1 MTIQQKPKN
10 DFGSTEFSPDGDVFD
25 VAVSG
30 RHLPFEQRE
39 NKRSNSNY
47 KIVSAVLVLVLFVAI
62 GYGSFFVYKIYSV
75 GKKVSI
81 EAGGDN
87 SSFLETLKS
96 FTSGNQLN
104 LKGAENG
111 RINILLLGIAG
122 VGKPGQFL
130 TDTIMMASLDTKNN
144 RVALLSIPRDLYV
157 EIPDTQHMRSK
168 INSVYQLGLG
178 NSRDDEASGA
188 ELIKKTISNITGI
201 DINYYVVMNFDG
213 FKKAID
219 DIGGVNVMNQ
229 RDIYDARYPGPN
241 YSYETFELSKGFHQ
255 LDGATALKYARER
268 HNDPEGDFGR
278 AKRQQQIMQ
287 ATKNKI
293 FSAGTMLNVFAVNDL
308 LNTLGDNIKTDINPD
323 EIASFFELTKKLDT
337 NNINNMV
344 VDAWN
349 ADSLLKVSHVQMGS
363 VAAFV
368 LLPRVGN
375 YSEIQDLA
383 KNIFDLKALQRRRDE
398 IATEDAGIVIINQS
412 GDNKIVQKIQKV
424 LQNNLDHKN
433 VTILNNTER
442 ILTDTTIVYDL
453 TGGQKPFTLDELAT
467 KLPAVVSYSTDAS
480 LTQALQNKKADLV
493 LVVGK
498 DLIDRY
504 NTEEGTLDDLNKAN
518 DDQES
523 AEYNKN

>member
-1 MTIQQKPKN
+1 MTLQNRKPN
-10 DFGSTEFSPDGDVFD
+10 QDFGSTEFSPDGSSFD
-25 VAVSG
+25 VSTPSK
-30 RHLPFEQRE
+30 HLPFEHRRKKAGSLKYQ
-39 NKRSNSNY
+39 
-47 KIVSAVLVLVLFVAI
+47 VLAGLFVVALFAAV

-96 FTSGNQLN
+96 FTGGNQLN
-104 LKGAENG
+104 LQGAQTG

-122 VGKPGQFL
+122 EGKPGQFL
-130 TDTIMMASLDTKNN
+130 TDTIMVASLDTKNN

-157 EIPDTQHMRSK
+157 KIPDTQMQSK

-178 NSRDDEASGA
+178 NSRDDKASGA
-188 ELIKKTISNITGI
+188 ELIKKTINNITGI

-213 FKKAID
+213 FQKAID

-229 RDIYDARYPGPN
+229 RDIFDARYPGPN
-241 YSYETFELSKGFHQ
+241 YSYETFQLSKGFHQ
-255 LDGATALKYARER
+255 LNGATALKYARVR

-308 LNTLGDNIKTDINPD
+308 LNTLGDNIKTDISPD
-323 EIASFFELTKKLDT
+323 EISSFFELTKKLDT

-398 IATEDAGIVIINQS
+398 IAKEDASIVIINKS

-424 LQNNLDHKN
+424 LQENLKHKN
-433 VTILNNTER
+433 VTVLNNAER
-442 ILTDTTIVYDL
+442 ILTDKTVVYGL

-467 KLPAVVSYSTDAS
+467 KLPATVSYSADAS
-480 LTQALQNKKADLV
+480 LAKILQNKEVDLA

-504 NTEEGTLDDLNKAN
+504 NGEEGTLEDLNRAN
-518 DDQES
+518 DDQEN
-523 AEYNKN
+523 AEYSK